1 MIKFRDEN
9 DLQSSITN
17 DYYDHEN
24 VVENRTRFTEWSKA
38 REFIFENNLN
48 NKVFTIIF
56 LHFEKL
62 LPLLLLFFF
71 HGLLRLMMWW
81 S

>member
-9 DLQSSITN
+9 DLQSSITD

-38 REFIFENNLN
+38 RKVIFENNR
-48 NKVFTIIF
+48 I
-56 LHFEKL
+56 
-62 LPLLLLFFF
+62 
-71 HGLLRLMMWW
+71 LRKSATVLKWTKRKQAK
-81 S
+81 SSNDHNT